1 MSNGDASHEAP
12 AADFQEGAVGNPTI
26 NKERRYFLIGATSAV
41 AGLGVVGAAVP
52 FVRFWNPSAKAR
64 ALGAPVKIDISKLK
78 PGEMLSPMPAWR
90 GRPIFIV
97 YRDADVVSVLESSE
111 LNLADPESDN
121 ADMQPEYARNPTR
134 STSLKLVFMLGYART
149 WVVRRNMWRWSR
161 PRILAEDRAVSSA
174 PVMGLDL
181 ILQVELAQVFRH
193 RITSRFRR
201 IATRAT
207 PWSSSAKRRGQPD
220 AIS

>member
-121 ADMQPEYARNPTR
+121 ADMQPEYARNSTR
-134 STSLKLVFMLGYART
+134 STRPEIGIYVGICTHLGCSPKHVAM
-149 WVVRRNMWRWSR
+149 V
-161 PRILAEDRAVSSA
+161 A
-174 PVMGLDL
+174 PENFGGG
-181 ILQVELAQVFRH
+181 QGGFFCPCH
-193 RITSRFRR
+193 GSRFDLAGRVG
-201 IATRAT
+201 AGFPA
-207 PWSSSAKRRGQPD
+207 PD
-220 AIS
+220 NLEVPPHRYASDTVVIIGEEEGAA